1 MKPCEKSLKLAKKV
15 KQLLIENGISPVKT
29 VMFGSRARGDA
40 DPKSDL
46 DLFVVV
52 EKRTPEI
59 RKKISNCAWEV
70 GFDAEVIIQTVVM
83 TNDQLNGPE
92 GASLLINDVNAEGV
106 PV

>member
-1 MKPCEKSLKLAKKV
+1 MKPCEQSLKLAKKV
-15 KQLLIENGISPVKT
+15 KQLLIQRGIFPIKI

-40 DPKSDL
+40 GAKSDL

-59 RKKISNCAWEV
+59 RKKISHCAWEV
-70 GFDAEVIIQTVVM
+70 GFDAEVIIQTVVL

-92 GASLLINDVNAEGV
+92 GSYLLISDVNTQGV
-106 PV
+106 PI

>member
-1 MKPCEKSLKLAKKV
+1 MIPCKTSFKLAEKV
-15 KQLLIENGISPVKT
+15 KHRLIACGIAPIQT

-40 DPKSDL
+40 NLGSDL
-46 DLFVVV
+46 DLLVVV

-59 RKKISNCAWEV
+59 RQKISHCAWEV

-83 TNDQLNGPE
+83 TRDQLNGPE
-92 GASLLINDVNAEGV
+92 GSSPLINAVHTEGV

>member
-15 KQLLIENGISPVKT
+15 KQLLIKSGISPIKT

-40 DPKSDL
+40 GPRSDL

-59 RKKISNCAWEV
+59 RKKISHCAWEV

-92 GASLLINDVNAEGV
+92 GSSLLINDVNAEGV

>member
-15 KQLLIENGISPVKT
+15 KQMLIESGISPIKT

-40 DPKSDL
+40 GPQSDL
-46 DLFVVV
+46 DLFVIV

-59 RKKISNCAWEV
+59 RKKISNCAWKV

-83 TNDQLNGPE
+83 TNDQLDGPE
-92 GASLLINDVNAEGV
+92 GSSLLISDVNAEGV

>member
-1 MKPCEKSLKLAKKV
+1 MTPCEKSLKLAKKV
-15 KQLLIENGISPVKT
+15 KLLLIQRGISPIKT

-40 DPKSDL
+40 DPRSDL
-46 DLFVVV
+46 DLLVVV

-59 RKKISNCAWEV
+59 RKKISHCAWEV

-92 GASLLINDVNAEGV
+92 GSSLLISDVNAEGV
-106 PV
+106 AV